1 MKISKFF
8 IRVKSAVYAQ
18 CAIRKYRR
26 RFRRMTDDE
35 LKVIIARER
44 VCKGGRVSAVITWL
58 RYVTNVRFAD
68 LHIAGSK

>member
-26 RFRRMTDDE
+26 RLRRMTDDE

-44 VCKGGRVSAVITWL
+44 VCKGWTSERSYYLAAL
-58 RYVTNVRFAD
+58 CYECKVRRLAYCWE
-68 LHIAGSK
+68 

>member
-8 IRVKSAVYAQ
+8 IRVKPAVYAQ

-26 RFRRMTDDE
+26 RLRRMTDDE

-44 VCKGGRVSAVITWL
+44 V
-58 RYVTNVRFAD
+58 
-68 LHIAGSK
+68 